1 MKNDF
6 AKSAI
11 PLLIF
16 NALCIDVWLV
26 AMAYAES
33 LDTGQ
38 FYLNITMGTIWGQ
51 YALCCAA
58 RLRFSEHAALTKIGL
73 VAIPLA
79 SMLIYPLVDP
89 TEQLTIML
97 PLILMCFALTAV
109 VCLAPATIV
118 HWLYRKHGRQLG
130 MKHMLV
136 LTIVFAVA
144 SFGFSQLDFAG
155 VMLMIFTLVALPEIV
170 ACMMLSLPDQ
180 PIVYSITMVVF
191 LAVAW
196 LADQF
201 DLYHQYMGDTQDI
214 IVSQTLCL
222 WLGGQFLIAAGRSV
236 PHELERAELDAS

>member
-6 AKSAI
+6 AKYAI
-11 PLLIF
+11 ALLIF
-16 NALCIDVWLV
+16 NCLCLDVWLI

-33 LDTGQ
+33 RDTGQ

-58 RLRFSEHAALTKIGL
+58 RLRFSEHQALTKIGL
-73 VAIPLA
+73 IAIPLA
-79 SMLIYPLVDP
+79 SIVVYPLVDP

-155 VMLMIFTLVALPEIV
+155 IMLLVFTLVALPAIV
-170 ACMMLSLPDQ
+170 ACIMLSLPDQ
-180 PIVYSITMVVF
+180 PILYSVTMVIF
-191 LAVAW
+191 LVTAL

-201 DLYHQYMGDTQDI
+201 DLYHRYIGNTQDI
-214 IVSQTLCL
+214 LVSQTLCL
-222 WLGGQFLIAAGRSV
+222 WLAGQFLLAAGRDV
-236 PHELERAELDAS
+236 PHELERAEMDVS